1 MLKLVDKEGGQDFLQ
16 KQIDDLFQVLDH
28 LVGVKAGLETVS
40 NVLDEEEQTGLCEIT
55 KMLNER
61 LSRSAYDLGDI
72 LGKLEKIAV
81 KQEG

>member
-40 NVLDEEEQTGLCEIT
+40 NVLDEEEQSGLCEIT
-55 KMLNER
+55 KMLNKR